1 MSNSAATIAPKK
13 AALSVIKRMNERAS
27 YDDIMYE
34 MYVLQKIERGEKDII
49 EGKTFTPEEAKKRL
63 AKWLK

>member
-1 MSNSAATIAPKK
+1 MPIPLAPKK
-13 AALSVIKRMNERAS
+13 AALRTIQKMNDHSS

-34 MYVLQKIERGEKDII
+34 MYVLQKIERGEKDIAD
-49 EGKTFTPEEAKKRL
+49 GKTYSKAQARKRL